1 MTGAGHRGAAEQR
14 LASNGWFCV
23 MNNAR
28 NAFANNDMAREH
40 LKLAN
45 RHVFEGRERVKTQA
59 ALAAKLAR
67 DGHDIAQAEALLE
80 QFEKTL
86 ALQTENRE
94 RILRELGE
102 AS

>member
-1 MTGAGHRGAAEQR
+1 
-14 LASNGWFCV
+14 

-28 NAFANNDMAREH
+28 NAFVNKDMAREH

-45 RHVFEGRERVKTQA
+45 RHVFEGRDRVKTQV
-59 ALAAKLAR
+59 ALAVKLRR
-67 DGHDIAQAEALLE
+67 DGHDMAQAEAVLE

-102 AS
+102 TQ